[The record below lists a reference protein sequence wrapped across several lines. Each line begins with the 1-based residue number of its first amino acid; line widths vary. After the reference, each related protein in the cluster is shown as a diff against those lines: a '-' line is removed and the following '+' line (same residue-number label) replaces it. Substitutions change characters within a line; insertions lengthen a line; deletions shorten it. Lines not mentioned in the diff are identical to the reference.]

1 LPKALTPVPS
11 VAPPS
16 DEPAVAAAET
26 AAKAGSPL
34 DAGAVD
40 SQLSK
45 EVENGKAKSADAEGK
60 GLSPIAPAASAVK
73 VEEKEEGEVDE
84 DGKDVEMKGWLLFMS
99 RCSPV
104 LYAML
109 PWQVI
114 FASRRD
120 SIDNLDV
127 CLSWTE
133 DIATPRFDLSRG
145 KTSHPIGWTR
155 REITE
160 REDMKIKESRDGQRR
175 TEEIREKTKRRTVS
189 KHSKKRNDVNMHE
202 RG

>member
-1 LPKALTPVPS
+1 MIVVSPSSQSRPLPMPTESNQPPPPASTSGAPNRSSSPHHSHPRLKSKSPSPSFPGAALPKALTPVPS

-84 DGKDVEMKGWLLFMS
+84 DGKDVEMKG
-99 RCSPV
+99 
-104 LYAML
+104 
-109 PWQVI
+109 
-114 FASRRD
+114 
-120 SIDNLDV
+120 
-127 CLSWTE
+127 
-133 DIATPRFDLSRG
+133 
-145 KTSHPIGWTR
+145 
-155 REITE
+155 
-160 REDMKIKESRDGQRR
+160 
-175 TEEIREKTKRRTVS
+175 
-189 KHSKKRNDVNMHE
+189 
-202 RG
+202 